1 VRTLAL
7 CAALALAANAAAVER
22 VLEFHSD
29 IRIEASG
36 ELVVTERIAVQVERR
51 EIRRGILRDFPT
63 DYRDR
68 AGSLVRV
75 PFNVLQ
81 VSRDG
86 RPERY
91 GVEQLSN
98 GTRVRIGDANV
109 LLSFGRHEYQIIYRT
124 GRQIGFFAD
133 HDELYWNVNGN
144 GWTFPFDAISARV
157 TLPAQTPADRIKAEA
172 YTGPFGARGRN
183 YTARV
188 EDGSA
193 SFAATHALGR
203 GEGLTIVVSFPKGIV
218 HQPTVRERLSW
229 FLHDNRAAA
238 AGGIG
243 FLVLLAFLWWRW
255 SLVGKDPREGPKFP
269 RYEAPPGVGPAG
281 ARYVDKMGFDDRCI
295 AALLL
300 GLGQR
305 GVIKIQKSAGAYGL
319 ERSAG
324 TVTSWLPG
332 EKPVLDHLL
341 PGSNT
346 RTTIGRTYD
355 PNVLAA
361 RKAAEAAITM
371 HFGEKLFSKNHG
383 SLITGWVI
391 AIAVILVMLHYVAP
405 ISHMVIVGV
414 AMLVVLWLFKRWLPA
429 YSVAGR
435 RMEDAIVGL
444 RQYLSVA
451 EADDLKRLKAP
462 PQTKEEFAKFLP
474 YAVALDV
481 EQTWADRFARTLG
494 AAAVAAAVA
503 DYYSSS
509 DSGGYFGGG
518 GGQSFT
524 SGLSSL
530 GETISSAA
538 VPPGSSSGSSDSG
551 GSSSGSSDSGGSSGG
566 GGGGGGGSGW

>member
-1 VRTLAL
+1 VRLIFV
-7 CAALALAANAAAVER
+7 AALAFAANASAVER

-36 ELVVTERIAVQVERR
+36 ELVVTERIAVESEGR

-75 PFNVLQ
+75 PFSVVQ

-86 RPERY
+86 RPEPY
-91 GVEQLSN
+91 GLEQLSN
-98 GTRVRIGDANV
+98 GTRIRIGSGNV
-109 LLSFGRHEYQIIYRT
+109 FLPRGRHEYEVTYRT

-144 GWTFPFDAISARV
+144 GWTFPFDALSASV
-157 TLPAQTPADRIKAEA
+157 ALPVPVPAATVKAEA
-172 YTGPFGARGRN
+172 YTGPFGARGRD
-183 YTARV
+183 YTAST
-188 EDGSA
+188 EDGRA
-193 SFAATHALGR
+193 LFAATRRLAR
-203 GEGLTIVVSFPKGIV
+203 GEGMTIVVSFPRGIV
-218 HQPTVRERLSW
+218 HAPTRRERLSW
-229 FLHDNRAAA
+229 FLHDNRDAT
-238 AGGIG
+238 AGVIG
-243 FLVLLAFLWWRW
+243 VAVLLAFLWWRW
-255 SLVGKDPREGPKFP
+255 SLVGRDPREGPKFP

-281 ARYVDKMGFDDRCI
+281 ARYIDKMGFDDRCI

-305 GVIKIQKSAGAYGL
+305 GVIKISKSAGTYGL
-319 ERSAG
+319 ERSAA
-324 TVTSWLPG
+324 TMPWLPG

-341 PGSNT
+341 PRPDT

-361 RKAAEAAITM
+361 RKAAESAITV
-371 HFGEKLFSKNHG
+371 HFGERLFSKNYG
-383 SLITGWVI
+383 SLFTGWVI

-405 ISHMVIVGV
+405 ISHMVIVGA

-429 YSVAGR
+429 YSVEGR

-481 EQTWADRFARTLG
+481 EKTWADRFAKTLG
-494 AAAVAAAVA
+494 AAAIAAAVA

-518 GGQSFT
+518 SGSFA

-538 VPPGSSSGSSDSG
+538 IPPGSSSGSSDSG
-551 GSSSGSSDSGGSSGG
+551 GGGSSGSGGSSGG

>member
-1 VRTLAL
+1 VLVLA
-7 CAALALAANAAAVER
+7 AALAFAEHAVAVER
-22 VLEFHSD
+22 VLDFHSE

-36 ELVVTERIAVQVERR
+36 ELVVTERIAVQAEGR

-75 PFNVLQ
+75 PFSVVQVL
-81 VSRDG
+81 RDG
-86 RPERY
+86 RPEPY
-91 GVEQLSN
+91 GLEQLSN
-98 GTRVRIGDANV
+98 GTRIRIGSGNV
-109 LLSFGRHEYQIIYRT
+109 FLSRGRHEYHITYRT
-124 GRQIGFFAD
+124 GRQVGFFAD

-144 GWTFPFDAISARV
+144 GWTFSFDAISARV

-172 YTGPFGARGRN
+172 YTGPFGARGRD
-183 YTARV
+183 YTTRV
-188 EDGSA
+188 EDGGA
-193 SFAATHALGR
+193 SLAATRALAR

-218 HQPTVRERLSW
+218 HQPTARERLSW

-255 SLVGKDPREGPKFP
+255 NLVGRDPREGPKFP
-269 RYEAPPGVGPAG
+269 RYEAPSGVGPAG
-281 ARYVDKMGFDDRCI
+281 ARYIDKMGFDDRCI

-305 GVIKIQKSAGAYGL
+305 GVIKIQKSAGAYAL
-319 ERSAG
+319 ERSAAA
-324 TVTSWLPG
+324 VASWLPG

-341 PGSNT
+341 PRPDT

-355 PNVLAA
+355 PTVLAA
-361 RKAAEAAITM
+361 RKAAESAITA
-371 HFGEKLFSKNHG
+371 HFGEKLFSKNYG
-383 SLITGWVI
+383 SLFTGLVI
-391 AIAVILVMLHYVAP
+391 AIGVILVMLHYVAP
-405 ISHMVIVGV
+405 LSHMVIAGV

-429 YSVAGR
+429 YSVEGR

-481 EQTWADRFARTLG
+481 EKTWADRFAKTLG
-494 AAAVAAAVA
+494 AAAIAAAVA

-509 DSGGYFGGG
+509 DSGGYFGDGSG
-518 GGQSFT
+518 SFA

-538 VPPGSSSGSSDSG
+538 VPPGSSSGSSG
-551 GSSSGSSDSGGSSGG
+551 GGGGGGSSDSGGSSGG